1 MDCDQEEGWFIVK
14 VMIVCSQSL
23 ADYPFIWMCIA
34 TPWWAGWQQNL
45 HCVGVDLS
53 HGSSPRL
60 LLCGSGRIKHFSGK
74 NPRTPLSHPSTPP
87 HSPYFPDPPL
97 KASTSTKGY
106 KDEVQQP
113 TKSTSLPKN
122 GEKSW
127 TQQAPPA
134 PQVPPYLCVS
144 VPLAIGSER
153 AAIPVLVLTSADQ
166 DKLLNASLVFQVSV
180 LSPNF

>member
-1 MDCDQEEGWFIVK
+1 
-14 VMIVCSQSL
+14 MIQRQSDDRL
-23 ADYPFIWMCIA
+23 QSKSGRLPIYLNVRCNALVSWLTTKP
-34 TPWWAGWQQNL
+34 

-122 GEKSW
+122 GEKS
-127 TQQAPPA
+127 
-134 PQVPPYLCVS
+134 
-144 VPLAIGSER
+144 
-153 AAIPVLVLTSADQ
+153 
-166 DKLLNASLVFQVSV
+166 
-180 LSPNF
+180 